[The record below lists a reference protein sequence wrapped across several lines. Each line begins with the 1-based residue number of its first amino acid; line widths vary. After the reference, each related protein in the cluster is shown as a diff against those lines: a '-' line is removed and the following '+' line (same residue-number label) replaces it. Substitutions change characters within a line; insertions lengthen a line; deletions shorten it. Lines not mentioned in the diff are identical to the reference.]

1 MLITV
6 AMATYNGQSY
16 IRQQLNSILNQTY
29 QELEIIIVDD
39 CSSDNT
45 LELITSFKD
54 ERITVLSN
62 DYNMGV
68 AKSFERAIENSS
80 GDYIALCDQDD
91 IWVANK
97 LETLMVHIGNNEL
110 IYSDY
115 SFIDHCGNNIEK
127 PEGYINYL
135 HGVDSS
141 TKNFDKLVFINSFI
155 LGCSVLFKATLK
167 PKILPIV
174 DAGFNHDKWIVN
186 IAANSGGVYYLNKK
200 LFMYRIHGANASMA
214 KDIKRGFLE
223 KLKFFIFEKK
233 RKDYYDYK
241 TTLYLNKLFM
251 RYNSTNR
258 NLHTIAKIIFCV
270 TSLPILGRVVYI
282 SYFRGAISARYVNS
296 IKSKLKAYLI
306 FFISR

>member
-68 AKSFERAIENSS
+68 AKSFERAIENAS

-115 SFIDHCGNNIEK
+115 SFIDHCGNKIEK

-167 PKILPIV
+167 TKILPIV

-186 IAANSGGVYYLNKK
+186 IAANSGGGYYLNKK

-258 NLHTIAKIIFCV
+258 NLHTIAKVIFCV
-270 TSLPILGRVVYI
+270 TFLPILGRVVYI

>member
-68 AKSFERAIENSS
+68 AKSFERVIENSS

-167 PKILPIV
+167 TKILPIV

-186 IAANSGGVYYLNKK
+186 IAANSGGSL
-200 LFMYRIHGANASMA
+200 LF
-214 KDIKRGFLE
+214 KQ
-223 KLKFFIFEKK
+223 
-233 RKDYYDYK
+233 K
-241 TTLYLNKLFM
+241 T
-251 RYNSTNR
+251 
-258 NLHTIAKIIFCV
+258 I
-270 TSLPILGRVVYI
+270 
-282 SYFRGAISARYVNS
+282 YV
-296 IKSKLKAYLI
+296 
-306 FFISR
+306 

>member
-97 LETLMVHIGNNEL
+97 LETLMVHIGNN
-110 IYSDY
+110 
-115 SFIDHCGNNIEK
+115 
-127 PEGYINYL
+127 
-135 HGVDSS
+135 
-141 TKNFDKLVFINSFI
+141 
-155 LGCSVLFKATLK
+155 
-167 PKILPIV
+167 
-174 DAGFNHDKWIVN
+174 
-186 IAANSGGVYYLNKK
+186 
-200 LFMYRIHGANASMA
+200 
-214 KDIKRGFLE
+214 
-223 KLKFFIFEKK
+223 
-233 RKDYYDYK
+233 
-241 TTLYLNKLFM
+241 
-251 RYNSTNR
+251 
-258 NLHTIAKIIFCV
+258 
-270 TSLPILGRVVYI
+270 
-282 SYFRGAISARYVNS
+282 
-296 IKSKLKAYLI
+296 
-306 FFISR
+306 